1 MKARELI
8 NQITT
13 DDIIKI
19 MGSLGVDVVRETND
33 FLIFSS
39 VCHGSD
45 SHKLYL
51 YKSSKTFYC
60 YSHCGNMSLFD
71 LIMSIKQCEFK
82 DAFKYVKTFATGGGI
97 HGFYKPYRKKSLEDI
112 IVEPLPVINKPYLY
126 KIFKNCEIKE
136 WLEDNINYNATSK
149 FNIRKDLEGNRI
161 IIPHF
166 NIKGECVGIR
176 CRHLNPKDV
185 ERKGKYTPIWYDNM
199 SYAHQLSLN
208 LYGIHISKENIKKY
222 KKVIVVESEK
232 GVLQYESYYPG
243 NNICVAIC
251 GSTFSQTHK
260 KTLLELG
267 AKEIVIALD
276 RQYEYEDT
284 EDATIWKNK
293 ILKMSQDLLPYC
305 KVSYI
310 WDTDEN
316 RLLEYKDSPL
326 DRGKKVFQKLIGERI
341 YIN

>member
-1 MKARELI
+1 MNASDVLESLSI
-8 NQITT
+8 ETITQILAE
-13 DDIIKI
+13 
-19 MGSLGVDVVRETND
+19 LGVEPVKETSD
-33 FLIFSS
+33 FLIFPTACHNGSS
-39 VCHGSD
+39 N
-45 SHKLYL
+45 KLYL
-51 YKSSKTFYC
+51 YKSSKTFHC

-71 LIMSIKQCEFK
+71 LIMRIKQCEFK
-82 DAFKYVKTFATGGGI
+82 DAFKYVKTFASGGI
-97 HGFYKPYRKKSLEDI
+97 HGFYKPYRKKSLEDVI
-112 IVEPLPVINKPYLY
+112 TEPLPLINKPFLY

-176 CRHLNPKDV
+176 CRHLNPEDI

-208 LYGIHISKENIKKY
+208 LYGIHISKDNIKKY
-222 KKVIVVESEK
+222 KKAIVVESEK

-251 GSTFSQTHK
+251 GSTFSQTQK
-260 KTLLELG
+260 KMLLELG
-267 AKEIVIALD
+267 TEEIVISLD
-276 RQYEYEDT
+276 RQYEYEDS

-305 KVSYI
+305 KVSYV
-310 WDTDEN
+310 WDADEN
-316 RLLEYKDSPL
+316 RLLGHKDSPL
-326 DRGKKVFQKLIGERI
+326 DRGKNVFQKLIKNRI

>member
-1 MKARELI
+1 MNASDVLESLSIETITQILTELGAEPV
-8 NQITT
+8 
-13 DDIIKI
+13 K
-19 MGSLGVDVVRETND
+19 ETSEY
-33 FLIFSS
+33 LIFTSI
-39 VCHGSD
+39 CHGSD

-51 YKSSKTFYC
+51 YKSSKTFHC
-60 YSHCGNMSLFD
+60 WSHCGNMSLFD
-71 LIMSIKQCEFK
+71 VVMRVKQCEFK
-82 DAFKYVKTFATGGGI
+82 DAFKYVKTFTSGGGI
-97 HGFYKPYRKKSLEDI
+97 HGFYKPYRKTSLEDI
-112 IVEPLPVINKPYLY
+112 IVEPLPLINKPFLY
-126 KIFKNCEIKE
+126 KMFKNCKIKE
-136 WLEDNINYNATSK
+136 WLEDNIDYNATNK

-176 CRHLNPKDV
+176 CRHLNPEDI

-208 LYGIHISKENIKKY
+208 LYGIHISKDNIKKY
-222 KKVIVVESEK
+222 KKAIVVESEK

-251 GSTFSQTHK
+251 GSTFSQTQK
-260 KTLLELG
+260 KMLLELG
-267 AKEIVIALD
+267 AEEIVIALD
-276 RQYEYEDT
+276 RQYEYEDS

>member
-1 MKARELI
+1 MNSRELI

-19 MGSLGVDVVRETND
+19 MGSLGAEPVKETSEY
-33 FLIFSS
+33 LIFSS

-51 YKSSKTFYC
+51 YKSSKTFHC
-60 YSHCGNMSLFD
+60 WSHCGNMSLFD
-71 LIMSIKQCEFK
+71 LIMRVKQCEFK
-82 DAFKYVKTFATGGGI
+82 DAFKYVKTFASGGI
-97 HGFYKPYRKKSLEDI
+97 HGFYKPYHKKSLEDVV
-112 IVEPLPVINKPYLY
+112 VEPLPVINKPYLY

-208 LYGIHISKENIKKY
+208 LYGIHISKDNIKKY

-232 GVLQYESYYPG
+232 GVLQYESYYTG

-251 GSTFSQTHK
+251 GSTFSQTQK
-260 KTLLELG
+260 KMLLELG
-267 AKEIVIALD
+267 VEEIVIALD
-276 RQYEYEDT
+276 RQYEYEDS

-326 DRGKKVFQKLIGERI
+326 DRDKNVFQKLIGERI

>member
-1 MKARELI
+1 MNASDVIESLSIETITQILTELGAEPVKE
-8 NQITT
+8 TSEY
-13 DDIIKI
+13 IIFT
-19 MGSLGVDVVRETND
+19 L
-33 FLIFSS
+33 
-39 VCHGSD
+39 VCHGSN

-51 YKSSKTFYC
+51 YKSSKVFKC
-60 YSHCGNMSLFD
+60 WSHCGNMSLFD
-71 LIMSIKQCEFK
+71 LIMKIKQCEFK
-82 DAFKYVKTFATGGGI
+82 DAFKYVKTFVTGGI
-97 HGFYKPYRKKSLEDI
+97 HGFYKPYQKKSLEDVI
-112 IVEPLPVINKPYLY
+112 IEPLPLINKPYLY
-126 KIFKNCEIKE
+126 KMFKDCAIKE

-208 LYGIHISKENIKKY
+208 LYGIHISKNNIKKY
-222 KKVIVVESEK
+222 KKAIVVESEK
-232 GVLQYESYYPG
+232 GVLQYESYYTG

-251 GSTFSQTHK
+251 GSTFSQTQK
-260 KTLLELG
+260 KMLLELG
-267 AKEIVIALD
+267 VEEIVIALD
-276 RQYEYEDT
+276 RQYEYEDS
-284 EDATIWKNK
+284 EDAIIWKNK

-326 DRGKKVFQKLIGERI
+326 DKGKKVFQKLIGKRI